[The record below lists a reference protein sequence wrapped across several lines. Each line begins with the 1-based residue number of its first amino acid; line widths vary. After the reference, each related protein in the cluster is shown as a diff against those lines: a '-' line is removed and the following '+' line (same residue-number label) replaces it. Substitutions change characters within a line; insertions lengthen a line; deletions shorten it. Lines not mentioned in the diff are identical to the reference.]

1 MQYSPEQLDKLL
13 SLAIEVATVAHAGQ
27 LDKGQQ
33 PYIFHPQAVAGA
45 VDSDE
50 EKIVAW
56 LHDVVEDTYIT
67 LDDLAEMGFSEQIV
81 HAIDVIT
88 KRKGVSYDDYLIDV
102 KQDALAK
109 AVKIAD
115 IKHNSDISRIPNPTE
130 KDFARLEKYKKALAF
145 LESQRG

>member
-1 MQYSPEQLDKLL
+1 MQYYPEQFDKLL

-27 LDKGQQ
+27 VDKGGQ
-33 PYIFHPQAVAGA
+33 PYIFHPQAVASA

-56 LHDVVEDTYIT
+56 LHDVVEDTSIT
-67 LDDLAEMGFSEQIV
+67 LDYLAKMGFPEQIV

-88 KRKGVSYDDYLIDV
+88 KRKGVSYDDYLVGV
-102 KQDALAK
+102 KQDALAR

-115 IKHNSDISRIPNPTE
+115 IKHNSDISRIPSPTE

-145 LESQRG
+145 LES